1 MTRRAPGGAGAGPP
15 GGAAPDGGAGPGAG
29 TAPRPLADAGGRA
42 ELAALLLAALA
53 LRPQLVGIGPLLPE
67 IGDDL
72 GMSHAASGALP
83 TIPVLCMGLF
93 ALPAARLAARWGT
106 RRAVAACLAG
116 IAVAGLARAAA
127 PGAAL
132 LVLWTVPIGI
142 GMGLCGALLPVA
154 VKERFS
160 GRPALATGIYTTGI
174 QIGAVVSALAVVA
187 LAAAGSWRLALAV
200 LGGAAALVTAAWL
213 ALDRG
218 RTAEP
223 PRAPALAELRAVARA
238 PVVWRL
244 IGAFALMTVVYYGL
258 ISWLSEAY
266 VEKGWDEAPA
276 AGLVAVVSF
285 AQIPGSLLVAWLGGG
300 RRRRADR
307 RPLLRAAAVT
317 GAVAVAGLA
326 AVPAGAWAWAFLAG
340 LGVGTLF
347 ALLLTLP
354 LDLSPDPTQAGAIAA
369 VMLTGGYTSAAL
381 TPVVLGAL
389 RDATGSFSTALHV
402 LAGTAV
408 VLLAAVLLLP
418 RGTASAIIDSPPAT
432 PLPG

>member
-1 MTRRAPGGAGAGPP
+1 
-15 GGAAPDGGAGPGAG
+15 
-29 TAPRPLADAGGRA
+29 
-42 ELAALLLAALA
+42 
-53 LRPQLVGIGPLLPE
+53 
-67 IGDDL
+67 
-72 GMSHAASGALP
+72 
-83 TIPVLCMGLF
+83 
-93 ALPAARLAARWGT
+93 
-106 RRAVAACLAG
+106 
-116 IAVAGLARAAA
+116 
-127 PGAAL
+127 
-132 LVLWTVPIGI
+132 
-142 GMGLCGALLPVA
+142 MGLCGALLPVA

-266 VEKGWDEAPA
+266 VEKGWDEGPA

-300 RRRRADR
+300 GRRRADR

-326 AVPAGAWAWAFLAG
+326 VVPAGAWAWAFLAG

-389 RDATGSFSTALHV
+389 RDATGSFSAALHV

-418 RGTASAIIDSPPAT
+418 RGTAAAIIDSPPAA

>member
-1 MTRRAPGGAGAGPP
+1 
-15 GGAAPDGGAGPGAG
+15 
-29 TAPRPLADAGGRA
+29 
-42 ELAALLLAALA
+42 
-53 LRPQLVGIGPLLPE
+53 
-67 IGDDL
+67 
-72 GMSHAASGALP
+72 
-83 TIPVLCMGLF
+83 
-93 ALPAARLAARWGT
+93 
-106 RRAVAACLAG
+106 
-116 IAVAGLARAAA
+116 
-127 PGAAL
+127 
-132 LVLWTVPIGI
+132 
-142 GMGLCGALLPVA
+142 
-154 VKERFS
+154 
-160 GRPALATGIYTTGI
+160 
-174 QIGAVVSALAVVA
+174 
-187 LAAAGSWRLALAV
+187 
-200 LGGAAALVTAAWL
+200 
-213 ALDRG
+213 
-218 RTAEP
+218 
-223 PRAPALAELRAVARA
+223 
-238 PVVWRL
+238 
-244 IGAFALMTVVYYGL
+244 MTVVYYGL

>member
-1 MTRRAPGGAGAGPP
+1 
-15 GGAAPDGGAGPGAG
+15 
-29 TAPRPLADAGGRA
+29 
-42 ELAALLLAALA
+42 
-53 LRPQLVGIGPLLPE
+53 
-67 IGDDL
+67 
-72 GMSHAASGALP
+72 
-83 TIPVLCMGLF
+83 
-93 ALPAARLAARWGT
+93 
-106 RRAVAACLAG
+106 
-116 IAVAGLARAAA
+116 
-127 PGAAL
+127 
-132 LVLWTVPIGI
+132 
-142 GMGLCGALLPVA
+142 

-174 QIGAVVSALAVVA
+174 QIGAVGLGAGRRA

-200 LGGAAALVTAAWL
+200 LGAAAALVTAAWL

-266 VEKGWDEAPA
+266 VEKGWDEGPA

-307 RPLLRAAAVT
+307 RPLLRARRGRRRGGG
-317 GAVAVAGLA
+317 GARRRPGRRVAVGRPGGPRDRDALRG
-326 AVPAGAWAWAFLAG
+326 PAHP
-340 LGVGTLF
+340 
-347 ALLLTLP
+347 P
-354 LDLSPDPTQAGAIAA
+354 LDLSSHATEAGAIAA

-381 TPVVLGAL
+381 TPWSSARCATPRDRSRRRSTRWRAL
-389 RDATGSFSTALHV
+389 RRSC
-402 LAGTAV
+402 
-408 VLLAAVLLLP
+408 
-418 RGTASAIIDSPPAT
+418 SPPPSCFPAGGPPPLSILPPRRRCPGRVAPVAAAQRGGKRHGQTDHAVHRQWADLKLEDVAARCASWGYDGLELACWGDHFEVDRALAEPDYVRNQRALLERHGLGVWAIGNHLVGQAVCDPSTRATRASCRPRCGATAT
-432 PLPG
+432 PRACAPAPPSG